1 MLLRSNKIMTLVNG
15 SLDEL
20 EIQIILALQKDARKS
35 YKSIAKELG
44 VAEGTVSNRVN
55 RLIQQ
60 GILKLEARVNP
71 FAMSNKVAAIVG
83 INITRNHHAKA
94 AKEIM
99 ALPNVNAVWA
109 TTGKYDIFVEVLA
122 DSIKELNVFIFEEGL
137 INIEGIEATE
147 THIMLHSE
155 SKFFKIAPS
164 PASL

>member
-1 MLLRSNKIMTLVNG
+1 MTLVDG

-20 EIQIILALQKDARKS
+20 ETQIILALQEDARKS
-35 YKSIAKELG
+35 YKSIAKEMG

-60 GILKLEARVNP
+60 GILKLQARVNP
-71 FAMSNKVAAIVG
+71 FAMSNKVAAILG
-83 INITRNHHAKA
+83 INLKHRQHARA

-99 ALPNVNAVWA
+99 ALPNVNAVWV

-137 INIEGIEATE
+137 SNIEGIEATE
-147 THIMLHSE
+147 THIMLDSD
-155 SKFFKIAPS
+155 SKFFKIAPPEGS
-164 PASL
+164 V

>member
-1 MLLRSNKIMTLVNG
+1 MTLVNG

-35 YKSIAKELG
+35 YKSIAKDLG

-83 INITRNHHAKA
+83 INIKRNHHAKA
-94 AKEIM
+94 VKEIM
-99 ALPNVNAVWA
+99 AQPNVNAVWV

-122 DSIKELNVFIFEEGL
+122 DSIKELNAFIFEKGL
-137 INIEGIEATE
+137 SSIEGIEATE

-164 PASL
+164 QASV

>member
-1 MLLRSNKIMTLVNG
+1 MLRRSDNIMTLVDG

-20 EIQIILALQKDARKS
+20 ELQIILALQEDARKS
-35 YKSIAKELG
+35 YKSIAKDLG

-71 FAMSNKVAAIVG
+71 FAMSNKVAAILG
-83 INITRNHHAKA
+83 IKIKRSHHAKA
-94 AKEIM
+94 VKEIM
-99 ALPNVNAVWA
+99 ALPNVNAVWVS
-109 TTGKYDIFVEVLA
+109 TGKYDIFVEVLT

-137 INIEGIEATE
+137 SNIEGVEATE
-147 THIMLHSE
+147 THIMLHSD

-164 PASL
+164 

>member
-1 MLLRSNKIMTLVNG
+1 MTLVGG

-35 YKSIAKELG
+35 YKSIAKELS

-55 RLIQQ
+55 RLTQQ

-71 FAMSNKVAAIVG
+71 FAMSNKVAAILG
-83 INITRNHHAKA
+83 INLKRSRHAGA

-109 TTGKYDIFVEVLA
+109 TTGKYDIFVEVLV
-122 DSIKELNVFIFEEGL
+122 DSIKALNVFIFEEEL
-137 INIEGIEATE
+137 RNIEGIEAIE
-147 THIMLHSE
+147 THIMLHSDC
-155 SKFFKIAPS
+155 KFFKIAP
-164 PASL
+164 PAGSV

>member
-1 MLLRSNKIMTLVNG
+1 MLLRSDIMTLIDG

-20 EIQIILALQKDARKS
+20 ETQIILALQDDARKS

-71 FAMSNKVAAIVG
+71 FAMTNKVAAILG
-83 INITRNHHAKA
+83 INIKRSHHAKA
-94 AKEIM
+94 VEDIM
-99 ALPNVNAVWA
+99 ALPNVNAVWV

-122 DSIKELNVFIFEEGL
+122 DSIKELNVFIFEDGL
-137 INIEGIEATE
+137 SNIEGIEATE
-147 THIMLHSE
+147 THIMLHSD
-155 SKFFKIAPS
+155 SKFFKIAPPEA
-164 PASL
+164 PA

>member
-1 MLLRSNKIMTLVNG
+1 MTLLDG

-83 INITRNHHAKA
+83 INTTRNHHTKA

-99 ALPNVNAVWA
+99 ALSNVNAVWA
-109 TTGKYDIFVEVLA
+109 TTGKYDMFVEVLA

-137 INIEGIEATE
+137 SNIEGIEATE
-147 THIMLHSE
+147 THIILHSE

-164 PASL
+164 QASL